1 MQGLQ
6 EFVLP
11 ATPAKILKNILCIA
25 KRLRVYSANR
35 SRTYLFPTKI
45 SMEIQRALDQIAEI
59 NRHLAKTEICRAF
72 RSVPVGMT
80 GIVAIA
86 GCLLMPAM
94 LAQPTPAGFVGFWV
108 TLAILNVALI
118 SVQVTAEYLAAV
130 SRERNLI
137 RRVIGQFF
145 PSVAAGAVITLVFA
159 WAARD
164 LVSYLPG
171 LWMLIISLGLFS
183 ARPYLPRTL
192 GWVALFY
199 GAAGTILLMKTPDNL
214 MSANLFMG
222 AVFGSGQLL
231 TSLVFYWNLER
242 GNDG

>member
-1 MQGLQ
+1 
-6 EFVLP
+6 
-11 ATPAKILKNILCIA
+11 
-25 KRLRVYSANR
+25 
-35 SRTYLFPTKI
+35 
-45 SMEIQRALDQIAEI
+45 MEIQKALDQIAEI

-86 GCLLMPAM
+86 GGMLMPAVIT
-94 LAQPTPAGFVGFWV
+94 APTPASFVTYWV
-108 TLAILNVALI
+108 TLAILNVALV
-118 SVQVTAEYLAAV
+118 SAQVSAEYLGAG
-130 SRERNLI
+130 SRERNLVW
-137 RRVIGQFF
+137 RVIGQLF
-145 PSVAAGAVITLVFA
+145 PALAAGAVITLVFV

-171 LWMLIISLGLFS
+171 LWMLIFSLGLFS

-199 GAAGTILLMKTPDNL
+199 GAAGTILLMKTPENL
-214 MSANLFMG
+214 TSANLYMG
-222 AVFGSGQLL
+222 AVFGGGQLL
-231 TSLVFYWNLER
+231 SSLVFYWNLER